1 MERKRLGMAMSKLH
15 SNRKKLVRSRGS
27 DILRG
32 FIARIGR
39 IKGVFVFLLV
49 GLLLF
54 FNLFDALATV
64 YAVMHLNAYEL
75 NPLMRILLNIDPAV
89 FLIIKLGYGG
99 MIGGIVWQA
108 RSKPVVISTL
118 IGVTLAYACLF
129 VYWLVYLHSA
139 TSI

>member
-1 MERKRLGMAMSKLH
+1 
-15 SNRKKLVRSRGS
+15 
-27 DILRG
+27 LRG